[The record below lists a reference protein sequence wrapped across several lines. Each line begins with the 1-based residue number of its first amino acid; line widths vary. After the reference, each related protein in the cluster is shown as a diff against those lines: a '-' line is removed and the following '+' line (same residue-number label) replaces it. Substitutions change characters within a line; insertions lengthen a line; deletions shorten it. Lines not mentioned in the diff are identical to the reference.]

1 MYYLIFFQDKFKKKA
16 EDRAREDAALD
27 EPKPYVKPVQ
37 RDNLRQRDFKVDVAA
52 GVGKT
57 RLISSVKDKRSPL
70 FFKKLN
76 DPSKLPLL
84 NVFYLWQPC
93 GGACINANTYTLT
106 RTHQHVLTCT
116 PPSTDAVLS
125 LLVLFCIIAHLGD
138 LGDVRAD
145 QVRDENGGYHCTVCD
160 CILRDSMTWLD
171 HLNGKKHQRNLG
183 MSMRVK
189 NVGVE
194 TVKAKL
200 AAKKR
205 ARALAKQG

>member
-70 FFKKLN
+70 FLKKNKRPFKAA
-76 DPSKLPLL
+76 SAE
-84 NVFYLWQPC
+84 C
-93 GGACINANTYTLT
+93 
-106 RTHQHVLTCT
+106 
-116 PPSTDAVLS
+116 VLS
-125 LLVLFCIIAHLGD
+125 MATVWGRLHQCKHVYAHSHTSTCAHMHASFHRCGIIPFGTFLYYCTLG
-138 LGDVRAD
+138 GPGGRAD
-145 QVRDENGGYHCTVCD
+145 QVRDKNGGYHCTVCD

-183 MSMRVK
+183 MSMRVE